1 MSREDVRERLER
13 TLNSPYPTDG
23 DIWNAI
29 LETFAAEFAELEEAR
44 EQVLESKF
52 VTDAT
57 GEQLDRLGTI
67 FDLDRQ
73 RGEPDSNY
81 RARLQ
86 VALRAQLT
94 SATVDEIRDVIA
106 VLLDI
111 DAADVEIEE
120 PYDRE
125 PMHLNVSVD
134 GEALD
139 DAGIGDDEFISV
151 VDTVV
156 AIGVSVGLLIE
167 FDVEEIVGVQD
178 DVSAEIDTVQTA
190 YVDDAR
196 TNIDTLS

>member
-1 MSREDVRERLER
+1 MSREEVRERLEG
-13 TLNSPYPTDG
+13 TLLSAYPADE

-29 LETFAAEFAELEEAR
+29 LEAFAAEFAEIEEAR
-44 EQVLESKF
+44 EQVLQSKF

-57 GEQLDRLGTI
+57 GEQLDRLGEI
-67 FDLDRQ
+67 FDVNRR
-73 RGEPDSNY
+73 RGEPDSNF

-94 SATVDEIRDVIA
+94 SATVDDIREVIA

-111 DAADVEIEE
+111 EVSEVEIEE

-134 GEALD
+134 SEALS

-167 FDVEEIVGVQD
+167 FEVEEVVGVLD
-178 DVSAEIDTVQTA
+178 DVSAEIDAVQTA
-190 YVDDAR
+190 YVDEAR
-196 TNIDTLS
+196 TNIDTLR

>member
-1 MSREDVRERLER
+1 MSRDDVRERLED
-13 TLNSPYPTDG
+13 TLKSTYPADG

-29 LETFAAEFAELEEAR
+29 LEAFSQEFGELEEAR
-44 EQVLESKF
+44 EKVLQSKF
-52 VTDAT
+52 VTDAS
-57 GEQLDRLGTI
+57 GEQLDRLGEI
-67 FDLDRQ
+67 FDVDRR

-94 SATVDEIRDVIA
+94 SATVDEIREVIA

-111 DAADVEIEE
+111 DISDVEIEE
-120 PYDRE
+120 PYRRE

-134 GEALD
+134 NQTLVEAGLS
-139 DAGIGDDEFISV
+139 DDEFISV

-167 FDVEEIVGVQD
+167 FEVEEVVGVLD
-178 DVSAEIDTVQTA
+178 DVSAEIDAVQTA
-190 YVDDAR
+190 YVNEAR
-196 TNIDTLS
+196 TNIDTLR